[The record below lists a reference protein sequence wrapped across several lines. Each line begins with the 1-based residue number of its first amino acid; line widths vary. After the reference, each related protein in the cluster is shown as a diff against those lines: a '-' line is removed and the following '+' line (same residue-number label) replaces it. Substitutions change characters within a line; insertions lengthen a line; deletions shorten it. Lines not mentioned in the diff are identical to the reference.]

1 MFWDSKF
8 HYILVLY
15 AKIDF
20 SSKML
25 TKKYTISIS
34 IYYKH
39 LFFILG
45 ITKSPL
51 SPIVIAN
58 SDNKEVIILN
68 NNYNLVRKIFC
79 KPSNSIADVAYFKR
93 NIYICDS
100 ERSQILVLNNE
111 GNIITKYGRLGEGN
125 GELKRPNGIA
135 VDSQGRVIVS
145 DSLNHRVKV
154 CLQRCSFKKGVL
166 RNFAKFTGKYQCQSL
181 FFKRESLAQVFFSEF
196 AKFLRTPPGD
206 CFCSQLTLSC
216 IMLKN
221 GQTYF
226 KNLVVFVYTIEPRD
240 PFP

>member
-111 GNIITKYGRLGEGN
+111 GNIIAKYGRLGEGN

-166 RNFAKFTGKYQCQSL
+166 RNFAKFTGKHLCQSL
-181 FFKRESLAQVFFSEF
+181 FLF
-196 AKFLRTPPGD
+196 
-206 CFCSQLTLSC
+206 
-216 IMLKN
+216 
-221 GQTYF
+221 
-226 KNLVVFVYTIEPRD
+226 
-240 PFP
+240 

>member
-25 TKKYTISIS
+25 TKKFTISIS

-45 ITKSPL
+45 ITKSPQ

-79 KPSNSIADVAYFKR
+79 KPLNSIADVAYFKR

-111 GNIITKYGRLGEGN
+111 GNIIAKYGRLGEGN

-166 RNFAKFTGKYQCQSL
+166 RNFAKFTGKHLCQSL
-181 FFKRESLAQVFFSEF
+181 FFNKVAGLRPATLLEKKETLAQVFSWEF
-196 AKFLRTPPGD
+196 YE
-206 CFCSQLTLSC
+206 
-216 IMLKN
+216 IYKN
-221 GQTYF
+221 TFFTEHLCASASMFGF
-226 KNLVVFVYTIEPRD
+226 KHFKTNFIIS
-240 PFP
+240 